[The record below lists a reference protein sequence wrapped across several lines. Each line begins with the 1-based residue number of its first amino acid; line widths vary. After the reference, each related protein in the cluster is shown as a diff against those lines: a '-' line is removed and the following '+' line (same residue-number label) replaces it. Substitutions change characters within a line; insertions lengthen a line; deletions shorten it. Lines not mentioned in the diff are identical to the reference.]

1 MAASFH
7 RPFEDR
13 PFRRLVWG
21 LVALTGCIGVIVLG
35 GLLAAQDP
43 PKAGFDLNLILDAGR
58 RVAAG
63 TSPYLA
69 GAVGSGTPVESLFFS
84 YPPPVAQAASLIGG
98 LSGALVLT
106 ILAGLASIGFGFVA
120 ATLARSARAAG
131 SSSSGDVVDVV
142 LPAVA
147 LAPFAFPFAVAILFG
162 NLDATFPFVYGAL
175 LIGVTGGSRGW
186 QVGGGVA
193 LGIVTVAKVHPG
205 ALLVWLAIAGL
216 RARSSTSG
224 AARTSGSARP
234 AEWAILTAALG
245 TMAVVVAASL
255 AVGGVGPWSDYLGVV
270 RSASQ
275 ADIVTPLNIGPASQ
289 LALITG
295 QTALAGQVAPIVG
308 VLAVLA
314 AAIAG
319 WFIRSRGLSFAAGT
333 AASLV
338 VLPVTWFHY
347 PVAFLPLAVH
357 AWSGARGGAG
367 ARSTASLI
375 LAALVVAGLAIVLP
389 VAVWLAVVL
398 VVAAERVG
406 RANG

>member
-1 MAASFH
+1 
-7 RPFEDR
+7 
-13 PFRRLVWG
+13 
-21 LVALTGCIGVIVLG
+21 
-35 GLLAAQDP
+35 
-43 PKAGFDLNLILDAGR
+43 
-58 RVAAG
+58 
-63 TSPYLA
+63 
-69 GAVGSGTPVESLFFS
+69 VESLFFS

-98 LSGALVLT
+98 LSDALVLT

-131 SSSSGDVVDVV
+131 ASSSGDVADVV

-224 AARTSGSARP
+224 AARTSGSTRP

-255 AVGGVGPWSDYLGVV
+255 AVGGVGPWSDYLDVV
-270 RSASQ
+270 RSASG
-275 ADIVTPLNIGPASQ
+275 ADLVTRLNIGPASQ

-308 VLAVLA
+308 VLAALA

-375 LAALVVAGLAIVLP
+375 LAALVVAGLAVVLP